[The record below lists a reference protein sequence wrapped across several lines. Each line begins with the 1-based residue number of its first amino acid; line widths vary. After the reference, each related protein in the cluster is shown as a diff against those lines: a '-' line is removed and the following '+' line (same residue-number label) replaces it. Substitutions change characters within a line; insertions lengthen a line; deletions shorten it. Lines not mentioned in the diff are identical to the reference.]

1 MEGADALDV
10 GFAVGD
16 GVVSLATVVVAVVA
30 PVIVVVVAVVASE
43 ESAAVLV
50 VASVVVVAA
59 AASASEE
66 VEEAVDMPPGTTHP
80 ASQAKTQAGSVPQ
93 PESVVPVPP

>member
-16 GVVSLATVVVAVVA
+16 GVMSLAAVVVVV
-30 PVIVVVVAVVASE
+30 VVVVA
-43 ESAAVLV
+43 L
-50 VASVVVVAA
+50 VVVVA

-66 VEEAVDMPPGTTHP
+66 VEEAMAGAPGTTHP
-80 ASQAKTQAGSVPQ
+80 ASQAKTQLGSVPQ
-93 PESVVPVPP
+93 RNVFTDPCNSHRYYGQK